1 LSHVLLGIDCLL
13 RVRMSQNDEPGLAAG
28 RAVIEQYPLQPHTVG
43 TPVVL
48 FALCAMLK
56 KLGASVCLF
65 SS

>member
-1 LSHVLLGIDCLL
+1 
-13 RVRMSQNDEPGLAAG
+13 MSQNDEPGLAAG